1 MCGIVAATSYRDVS
15 LDLFDM
21 LRMLDY
27 RGYDSAGISIV
38 NTKGQFEFHKKQGNL
53 DQLAVE
59 LETKPLI
66 GCAGVGHT
74 RWATHGAPSD
84 SNAHPHFSKTR
95 RVAVVHNGI
104 IENYRELYVEL
115 SKATI
120 RSISETDSEV
130 IAHLIEYFLEG
141 RPEATAREIVAYLAD
156 QIKGTYALAIQ
167 IQDRPDQIIGMR
179 YQCPLNF
186 VQIDGFCA
194 ISSDISSLI
203 KYTNRVGVLI
213 DGEAVVM
220 RPGSVEV
227 FGFDGSKREP
237 RYVAVDWSVQQA
249 SKLGHPHYLRKE
261 IEEEPQ
267 AIHGLIKSVRS
278 VETDIR
284 RFIRSRKV
292 NKVVFLACGSASFSG
307 AFASILARRW
317 RLPLDVMSD
326 IGSEFRYLPTHMDRQ
341 SLLVAVSQSGETAD
355 TLGALDHAEAAGAG
369 IMSFVNVVGSSLER
383 RCDCS
388 VRLAAGPEIA
398 VPSTKAVM
406 NQFLAATLVICLLRE
421 NSKQSVDLW
430 QMQSERIADCIG
442 RIISMESEWR
452 QTASQLARHQH
463 CFALGRGLD
472 YPIALETGLKFK
484 ETAYIH
490 GEAMYAGEFKHGS
503 ISLIEPEMPV
513 VCFLGDRV
521 TRQKTI
527 SNIEEI
533 KARGAQPFLIAP
545 GDGESLAYLGVE
557 HRLPELDEPWAS
569 IMQLAA
575 AHLMCY
581 HAGVLRNVTVDRP
594 RNLAKSVTVE

>member
-1 MCGIVAATSYRDVS
+1 MCGIVAATSHRDVS
-15 LDLFDM
+15 FDLFEM

-38 NTKGQFEFHKKQGNL
+38 NAKGQFEFHKKQGNL
-53 DQLAVE
+53 DQLANA
-59 LETKPLI
+59 LDNAPLI

-95 RVAVVHNGI
+95 RVVVVHNGI
-104 IENYRELYVEL
+104 IENYRELYAEL
-115 SKATI
+115 SKVSI
-120 RSISETDSEV
+120 WPISETDSEV
-130 IAHLIEYFLEG
+130 IAHLIEYFLDN
-141 RPEATAREIVAYLAD
+141 RPESTARDIVAYLAD
-156 QIKGTYALAIQ
+156 KIKGTYALAIQ
-167 IQDRPDQIIGMR
+167 TQGRSEQIIGMR

-186 VQIDGFCA
+186 VQLDGFSA

-213 DGEAVVM
+213 DGEAVVL
-220 RPGSVEV
+220 RPGAVDV

-237 RYVAVDWSVQQA
+237 RYVSVDWSVQQA
-249 SKLGHPHYLRKE
+249 SKLGYPHYLRKE

-278 VETDIR
+278 VESDIR
-284 RFIRSRKV
+284 RFIRSKKI

-317 RLPLDVMSD
+317 RLPIDVVSD
-326 IGSEFRYLPTHMDRQ
+326 IGSEFRYLPMRMDRR

-355 TLGALDHAEAAGAG
+355 TLGAVDHAEQAGAG

-406 NQFLAATLVICLLRE
+406 NQFLAATLVICLLRD
-421 NSKQSVDLW
+421 NSKQSVDFW
-430 QMQSERIADCIG
+430 QTQSEKVANCLG

-452 QTASQLARHQH
+452 ESASRLAPYQH

-490 GEAMYAGEFKHGS
+490 GEAMHAGEFKHGS

-533 KARGAQPFLIAP
+533 KARGAQPFVITP
-545 GDGESLAYLGVE
+545 SDGESLAYLGVE
-557 HRLPELDEPWAS
+557 HRLPEIDEPWAS
-569 IMQLAA
+569 ITQLAA
-575 AHLMCY
+575 AHMLCY
-581 HAGVLRNVTVDRP
+581 HAGLIRNVTVDRP

>member
-1 MCGIVAATSYRDVS
+1 MCGIVAATSYRDIS
-15 LDLFDM
+15 LDLFEM

-38 NTKGQFEFHKKQGNL
+38 NAKGQFEFHKKQGNL
-53 DQLAVE
+53 DRLACE

-66 GCAGVGHT
+66 GRAGVGHT

-84 SNAHPHFSKTR
+84 SNAHPHFSNTR

-104 IENYRELYVEL
+104 IENYRELYAEL
-115 SKATI
+115 NKATI
-120 RSISETDSEV
+120 KPATETNSEV
-130 IAHLIEYFLEG
+130 VGHLIEYFLDNH
-141 RPEATAREIVAYLAD
+141 PKPTPQEIVAYLAGR
-156 QIKGTYALAIQ
+156 IKGTFALAIQ
-167 IQDRPDQIIGMR
+167 IQDWPDQIIGMR

-186 VQIDGFCA
+186 VQLDGFSA
-194 ISSDISSLI
+194 LSSDISSLI
-203 KYTNRVGVLI
+203 KYTGRVGVLV
-213 DGEAVVM
+213 DGEAVVL
-220 RPGSVEV
+220 RPGTVEV
-227 FGFDGSKREP
+227 FGFDGSKRQP
-237 RYVAVDWSVQQA
+237 RYVSVDWSVQQA

-278 VETDIR
+278 AETDIR
-284 RFIRSRKV
+284 QFIQSRKV
-292 NKVVFLACGSASFSG
+292 NKVVFVACGSASFSG

-317 RLPLDVMSD
+317 RLPLDVVSD
-326 IGSEFRYLPTHMDRQ
+326 IGSEFRYVPMRMDNR
-341 SLLVAVSQSGETAD
+341 SLLVAISQSGETAD
-355 TLGALDHAEAAGAG
+355 TLGAVDHAEATGAS

-406 NQFLAATLVICLLRE
+406 NQFLAATLVICLLKD
-421 NSKQSVDLW
+421 NSKRSVDVW
-430 QMQSERIADCIG
+430 QMQSEKVADCIG
-442 RIISMESEWR
+442 RILSMESEWR
-452 QTASQLARHQH
+452 EAASRLAAHQH

-484 ETAYIH
+484 EAAYIH
-490 GEAMYAGEFKHGS
+490 GEAMHAGEFKHGS
-503 ISLIEPEMPV
+503 ISLVEPEMPV
-513 VCFLGDRV
+513 VCFLGDLA

-533 KARGAQPFLIAP
+533 KARGARPFIITSGA
-545 GDGESLAYLGVE
+545 GKSLAYLGVDY
-557 HRLPELDEPWAS
+557 RLPEIDEPWAS
-569 IMQLAA
+569 IAQLTAV
-575 AHLMCY
+575 HLLCY
-581 HAGVLRNVTVDRP
+581 HAGVMRNVTVDRP

>member
-1 MCGIVAATSYRDVS
+1 
-15 LDLFDM
+15 
-21 LRMLDY
+21 
-27 RGYDSAGISIV
+27 
-38 NTKGQFEFHKKQGNL
+38 
-53 DQLAVE
+53 
-59 LETKPLI
+59 
-66 GCAGVGHT
+66 
-74 RWATHGAPSD
+74 
-84 SNAHPHFSKTR
+84 
-95 RVAVVHNGI
+95 
-104 IENYRELYVEL
+104 
-115 SKATI
+115 
-120 RSISETDSEV
+120 
-130 IAHLIEYFLEG
+130 
-141 RPEATAREIVAYLAD
+141 
-156 QIKGTYALAIQ
+156 
-167 IQDRPDQIIGMR
+167 
-179 YQCPLNF
+179 
-186 VQIDGFCA
+186 
-194 ISSDISSLI
+194 ISSLI

-355 TLGALDHAEAAGAG
+355 TLGAVDHAEAAGAG

-452 QTASQLARHQH
+452 QTASRLASHQH